1 MQKTLTYQ
9 PAIGTIIALVVSM
22 LCLPT
27 GWAYA
32 QTLPGTQAQTQ
43 PETTIA
49 PDNAIAEPFTQYYWK
64 HDGPRV
70 LGYVQSVPMD
80 VNGYQAQYFEKGR
93 VEDHSFETTDPNW
106 QLMYGRLTVDLMEQF
121 AWFPVNSTSVTYG
134 DLWYYGT
141 RQEVPYGF
149 TGGIMPV
156 EGGTFVPYDAQL
168 LPVPGYI
175 VPDYFWNY
183 INRAD
188 LFPGG
193 WMHDIGLPLTNAFSV
208 ETVKGDQIRMIVMQ
222 AFERTVLTFDPLN
235 PAEWQIERGNIGTD
249 ALLAAGQTPLAIQP
263 ARPTG
268 PKRIEISLA
277 QQWLY
282 AYEGDYM
289 VFDAPVSTGRDGFE
303 TPRGSFTIFS
313 KLPLQT
319 MRGSAG
325 SETWEVPNVPNV
337 MYFLGGGYAIH
348 GTYWHNSF
356 GTGARLSHG
365 CVNLPLDKA
374 AWLYEWAPMGTPV
387 IVY

>member
-1 MQKTLTYQ
+1 MRKILTYQ
-9 PAIGTIIALVVSM
+9 PTIGMMIALVVAL

-27 GWAYA
+27 GGIYA
-32 QTLPGTQAQTQ
+32 QTHPQ

-49 PDNAIAEPFTQYYWK
+49 ADNAIADSFTEYYWTY
-64 HDGPRV
+64 DGPRV
-70 LGYVQSVPMD
+70 LGYVQSVPLSI
-80 VNGYQAQYFEKGR
+80 NGYQSQYFEKGR

-106 QLMYGRLTVDLMEQF
+106 QLMYGRLTVDLMEQY
-121 AWFPVNSTSVTYG
+121 AWYPVNSTSVTYG
-134 DLWYYGT
+134 DLRYYGE
-141 RQEVPYGF
+141 RQAVPLGF
-149 TGGIMPV
+149 TGGTMAI
-156 EGGTFVPYDAQL
+156 EGGTFVPYDSQL
-168 LPVPGYI
+168 QPMPGYI
-175 VPDYFWNY
+175 VPDYFWRY
-183 INRAD
+183 INRTD

-222 AFERTVLTFDPLN
+222 AYERTVLTFDPLN
-235 PAEWQIERGNIGTD
+235 PVEWQIERGNIGTD

-277 QQWLY
+277 KQWLY

-325 SETWEVPNVPNV
+325 GETWEVPNVPSV
-337 MYFLGGGYAIH
+337 MYFQGGGYAIH

-365 CVNLPLDKA
+365 CVNLSLDKA
-374 AWLYEWAPMGTPV
+374 AWLYEWSPMGTPV